1 MATWKVIADRIAIL
15 PHPNA
20 TGLAIGKVGP
30 FQLVVALSNG
40 YRDGDIV
47 VFAPERSELPDDLK
61 GHYVNSETGISYL
74 SGPEQNRVKRVRLR
88 GEYSEGVT
96 IDPAYVERRLGLPLA
111 QLPLDE
117 DLSEALGIAKYEP
130 PIPASVA
137 GEIVQVDTMAH
148 WHEHDV
154 EQFRLYSAE
163 FVPGEPVFAHEKVH
177 GSQLVLLR
185 TGDRQVFVTSKGFAR
200 KRQAILENDGNL
212 YWHAVRQTSL
222 VDRIASTES
231 LAGKTVQVF
240 AEAFP
245 CQGPAFAYGQAKPT
259 LRVYRL
265 FVDGAEWPVERVAA
279 EAPRLHELWVP
290 LLYRGSYDLDVLV
303 ALASGKEQVS
313 GTGANIREGLVVA
326 PTIPRPSGEGF
337 PLFLKIINP
346 KYKDSDEF
354 IS

>member
-61 GHYVNSETGISYL
+61 GHHVNSETGISYL

-96 IDPAYVERRLGLPLA
+96 IDPAYVERRMGLPLS

-130 PIPASVA
+130 PIPASMA
-137 GEIVQVDTMAH
+137 GEIVQVDAMAP

-154 EQFRLYSAE
+154 EQFRLYNAE
-163 FVPGEPVFAHEKVH
+163 FRPASPSSPMRRCTAASWSCCAPATGRPSSPPRA
-177 GSQLVLLR
+177 SPASDRRSWR
-185 TGDRQVFVTSKGFAR
+185 TMPTSTGTPCGR
-200 KRQAILENDGNL
+200 HRL
-212 YWHAVRQTSL
+212 
-222 VDRIASTES
+222 STA
-231 LAGKTVQVF
+231 L
-240 AEAFP
+240 P
-245 CQGPAFAYGQAKPT
+245 
-259 LRVYRL
+259 
-265 FVDGAEWPVERVAA
+265 
-279 EAPRLHELWVP
+279 APR
-290 LLYRGSYDLDVLV
+290 
-303 ALASGKEQVS
+303 A
-313 GTGANIREGLVVA
+313 
-326 PTIPRPSGEGF
+326 
-337 PLFLKIINP
+337 
-346 KYKDSDEF
+346 
-354 IS
+354 